1 MTDPRVLLI
10 GMMGSGKTTVGRALS
25 ELTGWPYRDNDEIVA
40 EVEGISTDELLAQRG
55 EKELRAAESRALAK
69 VLSDR
74 PPVIAGV
81 AGGVVTSPADRAL
94 LSAPEGFTVYLYAPL
109 EVLVDRVGSGEG
121 RPWLQPDPEKALS
134 RLLDGR
140 DSLYREVADL
150 VVDTSQGDPEAQ
162 ARQIKT
168 AVDGPAAAG

>member
-1 MTDPRVLLI
+1 MSDARVLLI

-25 ELTGWPYRDNDEIVA
+25 EQTGWPYRDNDEIVA

-55 EKELRAAESRALAK
+55 EDELRAAESRALAK

-74 PPVIAGV
+74 APVIAGV
-81 AGGVVTSPADRAL
+81 AGGAVESSADRAL

-109 EVLVDRVGSGEG
+109 DVLVERVGSGEG
-121 RPWLQPDPEKALS
+121 RPWLQPDPEAALR

-140 DSLYREVADL
+140 DTLYREVADL
-150 VVDTSQGDPEAQ
+150 VVDTSRGGAEAH
-162 ARQIKT
+162 AAQIRS
-168 AVDGPAAAG
+168 ALERPVASG